1 MGRGTWLMDLLF
13 PRKCPFCAK
22 ILEGEALLCGSCQS
36 TLPWL
41 MGQARERQVDFA
53 AVCLSPLAYTG
64 GVRDSIHRY
73 KFPGNPGYAR
83 CYGLL
88 VAQCVEDQWPHP
100 LDQVTWVPVSW
111 RRREKRGFDQGKQL
125 AAETAG
131 ALKLP
136 LTHTLVK
143 RRHTPQQSR
152 LTETAQRRANVLG
165 AYAVR
170 PEAEV
175 EGKRLLLIDDVV
187 TSGATLSECAR
198 ILMQAGAREVVCATL
213 AQARKK

>member
-1 MGRGTWLMDLLF
+1 MGRGAWLMDLLF

-22 ILEGEALLCGSCQS
+22 ILEGEQLLCSGCQS

-41 MGQARERQVDFA
+41 VGQARERRVDFSSG
-53 AVCLSPLAYTG
+53 CLSPLAYTG
-64 GVRDSIHRY
+64 AVRDSIHRY

-88 VAQCVEDQWPHP
+88 VARCVREQRTRP
-100 LDQVTWVPVSW
+100 LDEVTWVPVSW
-111 RRREKRGFDQGKQL
+111 RRREKRGFDQGKRL

-131 ALKLP
+131 ALGLP
-136 LTHTLVK
+136 LADILVK

-170 PEAEV
+170 PGVEAA
-175 EGKRLLLIDDVV
+175 GKRLLLIDDVV
-187 TSGATLSECAR
+187 TSGATLGECAR
-198 ILMQAGAREVVCATL
+198 LLLQAGAREVVCATL